1 MKTVSPKDINGVA
14 IGNHN
19 FDILLKNL
27 VSTVNEGTID
37 SNLETTYEKIK

>member
-1 MKTVSPKDINGVA
+1 MKTVSPKDINGVS
-14 IGNHN
+14 IGSHN

-27 VSTVNEGTID
+27 VSTVNEGKID